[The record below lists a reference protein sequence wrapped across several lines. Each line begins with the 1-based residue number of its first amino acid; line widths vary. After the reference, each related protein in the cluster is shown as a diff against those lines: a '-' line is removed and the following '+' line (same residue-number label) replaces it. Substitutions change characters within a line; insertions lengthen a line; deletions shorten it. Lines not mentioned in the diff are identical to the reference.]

1 MRKRQPNLYEVLGL
15 SPNVSAREIK
25 IAYRKLV
32 KECHPDIEY
41 KKQDEKQRSLAHQRM
56 QSINEAYETLM
67 DKNKRLDYDFK
78 MGVGAGASAR
88 SRGVNGTGFP
98 STGTR
103 FESDAEREKYLKKVF
118 IPIRRS
124 VVKAL
129 KEYGA
134 RLQDL
139 SQDIYDDLLIEDFS
153 TYVEKLEETLL
164 KASNNYTAEEC
175 PDSLGPAV
183 QWMRHSI
190 AQAADG
196 LEELNLFLVNFD
208 YDHLAMAEN
217 LFKIAIEHSK
227 VALNLTKV

>member
-15 SPNVSAREIK
+15 SPNVSAKEIK
-25 IAYRKLV
+25 VAYRKLV

-41 KKQDEKQRSLAHQRM
+41 KKRDEKQRSLAHQRM

-88 SRGVNGTGFP
+88 SRGV
-98 STGTR
+98 TGTR

-118 IPIRRS
+118 MPLRRS
-124 VVKAL
+124 VVKTL

-139 SQDIYDDLLIEDFS
+139 SQDIYDEHLIEDFS
-153 TYVEKLEETLL
+153 AYVEKLEETLL
-164 KASNNYTAEEC
+164 KASNKYTAEEC

-196 LEELNLFLVNFD
+196 LDELNLFLVNFD
-208 YDHLAMAEN
+208 YNHLAMAEN